1 MSDKNIIAI
10 GRSRYL
16 FDGIKFLVSKG
27 FIFKAIVTD
36 EAYDEYD
43 VKATDFE
50 ILAKEINAVFI
61 KTSNV
66 NNEELINI
74 IESNN
79 IKTAISA
86 NWKYVI
92 SEKFRSL
99 FECGILNFHLGNL
112 PDYKGNATVN
122 WTIINGEKFIYGN
135 IHKMENELDSGNIIA
150 RKKIEINEDTYI
162 DEILK
167 QAEIDVPFLYYDAL
181 MKINNDSFYFE
192 LKGTSDGLR
201 CYPRLPEDSQ
211 IDWSK
216 SVEDIHKLIR
226 ASSHPYS
233 GAFTFLNDKKIIIW
247 KARIVFDNNFL
258 AIPGHI
264 VEINN
269 INNTILVAC
278 SNGLLEINSS
288 DIVGEIKSS
297 QVEIKSIR
305 SRFKYKV

>member
-1 MSDKNIIAI
+1 MSGKNIIAI

-43 VKATDFE
+43 IKATDFE

-79 IKTAISA
+79 VKIAISA

-122 WTIINGEKFIYGN
+122 WTIINGENFIYGN

-150 RKKIEINEDTYI
+150 RKKIEIKKVS
-162 DEILK
+162 LC
-167 QAEIDVPFLYYDAL
+167 VCLCLY
-181 MKINNDSFYFE
+181 
-192 LKGTSDGLR
+192 
-201 CYPRLPEDSQ
+201 
-211 IDWSK
+211 
-216 SVEDIHKLIR
+216 V
-226 ASSHPYS
+226 
-233 GAFTFLNDKKIIIW
+233 
-247 KARIVFDNNFL
+247 
-258 AIPGHI
+258 
-264 VEINN
+264 
-269 INNTILVAC
+269 
-278 SNGLLEINSS
+278 
-288 DIVGEIKSS
+288 
-297 QVEIKSIR
+297 
-305 SRFKYKV
+305 